1 MKCLMLVLFWSV
13 IKNLWNF
20 VDYMDK
26 EVWFRLN
33 DGFLVVDV
41 VMIY

>member
-1 MKCLMLVLFWSV
+1 MKCLMLVVFWSV

-20 VDYMDK
+20 GDYMDK

-41 VMIY
+41 VIIY